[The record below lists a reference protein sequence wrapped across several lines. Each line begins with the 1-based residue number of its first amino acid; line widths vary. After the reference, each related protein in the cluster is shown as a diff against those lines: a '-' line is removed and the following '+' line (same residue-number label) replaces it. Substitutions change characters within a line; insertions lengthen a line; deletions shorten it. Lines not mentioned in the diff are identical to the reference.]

1 MAGKRI
7 ASMSIVVGL
16 FLGAQF
22 CAAADP
28 DAKAKNA
35 LDRDVPELKLRGESL
50 SDTIDFLRD
59 TSGVPFVVDWDALAK
74 AGVKKNDPVTVDA
87 KNLKFSEA
95 ITMILDSASKK
106 PGAITYVVK
115 GAAIHIAPK
124 KPAGA

>member
-35 LDRDVPELKLRGESL
+35 LDRSCPALKLDGESL

-59 TSGVPFVVDWDALAK
+59 TSGVPFVVDWNALAR
-74 AGVKKNDPVTVDA
+74 AGVKKNDPVTVDV
-87 KNLKFSEA
+87 KNVKFSQL
-95 ITMILDSASKK
+95 ITIILDSASQK
-106 PGAITYVVK
+106 PGAITYFVK
-115 GAAIHIAPK
+115 DAAIHIAPK
-124 KPAGA
+124 

>member
-35 LDRDVPELKLRGESL
+35 LDRNVPELRFHGESL
-50 SDTIDFLRD
+50 SDVIVFLED
-59 TSGVPFVVDWDALAK
+59 ISGVPFVVDWNALARV
-74 AGVKKNDPVTVDA
+74 GVKKTSPVTLDV
-87 KNLKFSEA
+87 KKELKFSTA
-95 ITMILDSASKK
+95 ITLILDSVSPK
-106 PGAITYVVK
+106 PGAITYFVK
-115 GAAIHIAPK
+115 NGAIHIAPK
-124 KPAGA
+124 

>member
-28 DAKAKNA
+28 DAQAKNS
-35 LDRDVPELKLRGESL
+35 LDRVMPELRLRGETL

-59 TSGVPFVVDWDALAK
+59 TSGVPFVVDWNALARV
-74 AGVKKNDPVTVDA
+74 GVKKTSPVTVNA
-87 KNLKFSEA
+87 KKLKFSKA
-95 ITMILDSASKK
+95 INMILDSVSKK

-115 GAAIHIAPK
+115 NAAIHIAPK
-124 KPAGA
+124 

>member
-28 DAKAKNA
+28 DEQAKNA
-35 LDRDVPELKLRGESL
+35 LHLNVSKLKVNAEPL
-50 SDTIDFLRD
+50 SDCIDFLMD
-59 TSGVPFVVDWDALAK
+59 VSGVPFSVDWDALAR
-74 AGVKKNDPVTVDA
+74 AGVKKNDPVTVDV
-87 KNLKFSEA
+87 KNLKFKDA
-95 ITMILDSASKK
+95 ITMILVSASGK

-115 GAAIHIAPK
+115 NAAIHIAPK
-124 KPAGA
+124 

>member
-28 DAKAKNA
+28 DEKAKKA
-35 LDRDVPELKLRGESL
+35 LDWVMPELRFNGESL
-50 SDTIDFLRD
+50 SDIIDFLRD
-59 TSGVPFVVDWDALAK
+59 VSGVPFIVDWDALAK
-74 AGVKKNDPVTVDA
+74 AGVKKTSPVTVHA
-87 KNLKFSEA
+87 KNLKFKDA
-95 ITMILDSASKK
+95 ITMILDSASQK

-115 GAAIHIAPK
+115 NAAIHIAPK
-124 KPAGA
+124 

>member
-22 CAAADP
+22 CAAAADP
-28 DAKAKNA
+28 DAKAKAA
-35 LDRDVPELKLRGESL
+35 LDRVVPELRLHGESL
-50 SDTIDFLRD
+50 SDTIDFLKD
-59 TSGVPFVVDWDALAK
+59 ISGVPIIVDWDALAK

-95 ITMILDSASKK
+95 ITMILDSASQK
-106 PGAITYVVK
+106 PGAITYFVK
-115 GAAIHIAPK
+115 NAAIHIAPK
-124 KPAGA
+124 